1 MTGIPDPFPHNAT
14 LAKGASAF
22 ANTNKITPA
31 GIEAAKGLTAKG
43 VNMSQSQK
51 QVAQTML
58 VQAKKDGANTLVMV
72 ALMIAGIYENVF
84 STGSELPNPRQGPL
98 SPPLGSYPG
107 TGLAQATEQAHA
119 FCVGDTHFTSAITL
133 ATTMTDP
140 MQIAQAAERCRQQ
153 YLAPGQYP
161 EALGVAEAKKIVKAF
176 GGGALFQ
183 GGTAGDG
190 GSTGTSPD
198 TVSSSGFTMGSTSNP
213 DQDFWTTVNQLAQQ
227 RQWYLFSD
235 GETIYLADGVDLLQ
249 QAPAMSLDRWADSGK
264 ILSMSFTWDNTAY
277 QYVVNKNKPS
287 KHVVHKSTLQKVQS
301 PVTATIDVICDIDAV
316 RAGDIVYLSSC
327 GPGNGKWLV
336 GDCTRSVFQIYS
348 ELTLVPPMAP
358 LSELEAAGSSATGKS
373 GSAASAAGS
382 GTAMA
387 AMIKEATKLTNAKDP
402 YVWAGGHTTL
412 GVPTS
417 GGFDCSGSVSAV
429 LGAGGFLSSPQDTQ
443 SLRQALGKSVL
454 PGKGSG
460 NPECTIWINSTVAPR
475 HTFMRLNGQ
484 YFGTSVGG
492 TNADNTRLNSTSS
505 GPSLYVKGTPAPNT
519 TDPAFAAFHIPVPLL
534 GTPTASVS
542 GVPATHS
549 ARNEPAATID
559 MLPSG
564 DTGGP
569 RPASAIK
576 IIVLHVSEIANTPG
590 STADL
595 TTLYNALN
603 GQGLSVHIGID
614 GDGNVQRMVDD
625 LTIAYHVDAYNPQAL
640 GIEQI
645 GFATQT
651 TWPDAQIRMTAAQ
664 VAYWANLY
672 NIPLQLSITNG
683 VCQHKDL
690 GAAGGGH
697 HDCGPDYPFD
707 RVLQLA
713 RGEP

>member
-1 MTGIPDPFPHNAT
+1 MTTGGIPTVFPSNPT
-14 LAKGASAF
+14 LALGAGAFVPKGTTPATV
-22 ANTNKITPA
+22 ANTP
-31 GIEAAKGLTAKG
+31 GLTAKG
-43 VNMSQSQK
+43 AIMSASQR

-58 VQAKKDGANTLVMV
+58 VQARADQANTLVMV

-140 MQIAQAAERCRQQ
+140 MQIAQAAEGCGQQ
-153 YLAPGQYP
+153 YLGPGQYRA
-161 EALGVAEAKKIVKAF
+161 ALGVAEAKKIVAAF
-176 GGGALFQ
+176 GGGTLSS

-190 GSTGTSPD
+190 SSTGTSPD
-198 TVSSSGFTMGSTSNP
+198 AVKSSGFTMGTTSNP
-213 DQDFWTTVNQLAQQ
+213 NQDFWTTINQLAQQ

-235 GETIYLADGVDLLQ
+235 GETIYLADGTDLLQ
-249 QAPAMSLDRWADSGK
+249 QTPAMSLDRWADAGK
-264 ILSMSFTWDNTAY
+264 ILSMSFTWDNTAF
-277 QYVVNKNKPS
+277 QFAVTKLKPS
-287 KHVVHKSTLQKVQS
+287 KHVVKKSTLQKVQS
-301 PVTATIDVICDIDAV
+301 PVTATIDVVCDIDAV

-358 LSELEAAGSSATGKS
+358 LSELQAAGSSASGKS
-373 GSAASAAGS
+373 NSGPAPAGSAIARMLA
-382 GTAMA
+382 
-387 AMIKEATKLTNAKDP
+387 EATRLTDANDG
-402 YVWAGGHTTL
+402 YLYGGGHTTL
-412 GVPTS
+412 GVATN
-417 GGFDCSGSVSAV
+417 GCFDCSGSVSAV
-429 LGAGGFLSSPQDTQ
+429 LGAGGFLTSPQ
-443 SLRQALGKSVL
+443 SSESIIQALGKSVL

-460 NPECTIWINSTVAPR
+460 TPECTIWCDP
-475 HTFMRLNGQ
+475 HTHVFMSLNGQ

-492 TNADNTRLNSTSS
+492 TNAQDTRVNGTDA
-505 GPSLYVKGTPAPNT
+505 GPSFYVRGTPAPNT
-519 TDPAFAAFHIPVPLL
+519 TQSGFKPYHIPTTLL
-534 GTPTASVS
+534 TTPTASVS
-542 GVPATHS
+542 GTPATAPS
-549 ARNEPAATID
+549 ATGEPDATV
-559 MLPSG
+559 MLLPLS
-564 DTGGP
+564 DTEGA
-569 RPASAIK
+569 RSASSIK
-576 IIVLHVSEIANTPG
+576 IIVLHDSEIANTPG

-595 TTLYNALN
+595 TSLYNVLN
-603 GQGLSVHIGID
+603 GEHLSVHIGID
-614 GDGNVQRMVDD
+614 GDGNTFRMTND
-625 LTIAYHVDAYNPQAL
+625 LVIAEHVAAFNPQAL

-651 TWPDAQIRMTAAQ
+651 TWPDAQIAQTAAW
-664 VAYWANLY
+664 VAYWAGKY
-672 NIPLQLSITNG
+672 DIPLVHSITSG

-707 RVLQLA
+707 KVLRLA
-713 RGEP
+713 SGQPT